1 MGREIEELWKYDWV
15 KCFCEKAVVGIFR
28 RDNERF
34 LGGEVQL
41 SANYS
46 ELTRKLF
53 VASSKKKLI
62 KSNYYFKIL
71 QIQVIKEAR

>member
-15 KCFCEKAVVGIFR
+15 KCICEKEVVGIFR

-34 LGGEVQL
+34 LGEVQL

-46 ELTRKLF
+46 ELTRKIF
-53 VASSKKKLI
+53 VAGSTKKLI

>member
-1 MGREIEELWKYDWV
+1 MGREIEGLWKYDWV
-15 KCFCEKAVVGIFR
+15 TCFCEKAVVGIFR

-34 LGGEVQL
+34 LGEVQL

-46 ELTRKLF
+46 ELTRNF

-71 QIQVIKEAR
+71 QIQVIEEAR